1 MNLHINKRHLSL
13 VLALFIL
20 FLAINYWSVVA
31 KFIHTIFSA
40 TIPLLVGCVIA
51 YIVNI
56 VLKQYEHLYQR
67 IFKNP
72 KAAKYQRTV
81 GIIFAYLS
89 IILIVALVFA
99 LIIPE
104 LVNCIKLL
112 IDNHSHVIN
121 NFISYIE
128 AHTDLEKWFDEF
140 DVRKIKWEKVGH
152 YLTTGLG
159 SRVMATASSVFSS
172 ITTAV
177 IAIFFS
183 IYLLIYK
190 EMLLRQAKTLLS
202 TYLPRFQGQIIQIIK
217 IFDDSFSSYIIGQ
230 CKDAVLLGVSCF
242 IGMSI
247 LRMPYASMI
256 GVVTAFGAL
265 IPIVGAILGASV
277 GVIII
282 FAISPVKAGIFLIF
296 IILLQQLD
304 NRVTYPLVVG
314 KSIGLPSVWVFVAVI
329 IGGGISGILGMMLTV
344 PFFAAL
350 YKLVRL
356 DIDKRKSSQT
366 PN

>member
-1 MNLHINKRHLSL
+1 MNLHLNRRHLSL
-13 VLALFIL
+13 IIALFIL

-40 TIPLLVGCVIA
+40 TVPLLVGCIIA
-51 YIVNI
+51 YIVNLI
-56 VLKQYEHLYQR
+56 LKQYERLYRHL
-67 IFKNP
+67 FKSP
-72 KAAKYQRTV
+72 RAAKYQRVV
-81 GIIFAYLS
+81 GIILSYLS
-89 IILIVALVFA
+89 IILIVSLVFA

-104 LVNCIKLL
+104 LINCIKLL
-112 IDNHSHVIN
+112 IANHSHVIN
-121 NFISYIE
+121 NFINYLE

-140 DVRKIKWEKVGH
+140 DVRKIQWDKVSH

-172 ITTAV
+172 ITTAI

-190 EMLLRQAKTLLS
+190 EMLQRQIKTLLR
-202 TYLPRFQGQIIQIIK
+202 TYLPRFQEQIIRVVRV
-217 IFDDSFSSYIIGQ
+217 FDDSFSNYIAGQ
-230 CKDAVLLGVSCF
+230 CKDAAILGISCF

-247 LRMPYASMI
+247 LQIPYASMI

-265 IPIVGAILGASV
+265 IPIIGAILGASV

-282 FAISPVKAGIFLIF
+282 FTISPIKAGIFLIF

-329 IGGGISGILGMMLTV
+329 VGGGISGILGMMLTV

-350 YKLVRL
+350 YRLVRL
-356 DIDKRKSSQT
+356 DINKRKA
-366 PN
+366 

>member
-1 MNLHINKRHLSL
+1 MNIHINKRHLSL

-40 TIPLLVGCVIA
+40 TVPLLIGCVIA

-67 IFKNP
+67 IFKSP
-72 KAAKYQRTV
+72 KAVKYQRTV

-121 NFISYIE
+121 NFINYIE

-183 IYLLIYK
+183 VYLLIYK

-202 TYLPRFQGQIIQIIK
+202 TYLPRFQAQIIRVIK

-230 CKDAVLLGVSCF
+230 CKDAVLLGISCF

-277 GVIII
+277 GVVII

-356 DIDKRKSSQT
+356 NINKQKSSQD
-366 PN
+366 